1 MRTITASE
9 ARQEFA
15 DVIEAARR
23 EPVIIQRQKRDVV
36 VVMSVDEY
44 ERLVHLSVAEFQR
57 FSDRVGAKAQEA
69 GMTEDVLREL
79 LTVRTDR
86 KLVID
91 TNLWISRLL
100 MPGGQAAKAVDHG
113 LAWGLPLMSEDTRG
127 MVDVLARPSS
137 TATFLADRQQFI
149 RLLGGIVRVIP
160 IAAHHGRDPKDDKF
174 LDVALNGD
182 ARMILTGDND
192 LLELHPFHG
201 IEILKPAD
209 FLNRPAD

>member
-1 MRTITASE
+1 
-9 ARQEFA
+9 
-15 DVIEAARR
+15 
-23 EPVIIQRQKRDVV
+23 
-36 VVMSVDEY
+36 MSVDEY
-44 ERLVHLSVAEFQR
+44 ERLVHLNVAEFQR

-100 MPGGQAAKAVDHG
+100 MPGGPAKAVDHG
-113 LAWGLPLMSEDTRG
+113 RPGVFPHVGRHADGIGRRARTAQVRPLRFSPTDNN
-127 MVDVLARPSS
+127 SS
-137 TATFLADRQQFI
+137 ACW
-149 RLLGGIVRVIP
+149 GIVRVIP
-160 IAAHHGRDPKDDKF
+160 INASRRAETPRTTN
-174 LDVALNGD
+174 LDIALNGD